1 MLLIGSI
8 HAFGQYGFQ
17 KIYDDLDLD
26 TSSILSD
33 LYLHDS
39 TVYYSLG
46 SGNSINRTELRFGVI
61 SQQGNMEELLVHED
75 QSSLQRAFFS
85 NVDID
90 TNFRGHLV
98 NLYSNSSVTGKN
110 FRLIE
115 YSLEGQVYFD
125 SIYSDFWTEDSLHIF
140 DYSKLLHLHDSSYL
154 VHVNYQDQKESSPT
168 YNITGTMLLK
178 IDYEGVIVWIK
189 KIYNSSHPNRP
200 MNSGRNLIK
209 TQEDTF
215 KLHYMERKNY
225 APSNAEQ
232 NWALQKFV
240 TIDGEGNIL
249 SENQFQDGQYCYSS
263 YGSYFDEDTTYL
275 QYYDSKIFGNPPNN
289 EYFKHM
295 PFLSRIDE
303 NMDTVWRIQLS
314 NFWHTG
320 VSSFS
325 SIQKIRKI
333 NDTTFVAAYQH
344 AEEIEYN
351 LYYKVT
357 VRILNFSSSG
367 RVNWHRDYFYY
378 DIDYYNDPE
387 YEIKDLEIMPDGGF
401 IMGGQVF
408 NYDLFNANKPCQF
421 AYLLRTNCLGFLN
434 PPEAALSYES
444 DENEVLFINNSIS
457 AGSYTYYFGDGDTLH
472 TGEDIDSLVHTYENE
487 GDYEVTLI
495 AHGCNGSADTVTLQ
509 VSVEIEE
516 EFSGTVGDGFFTI
529 YPNPVIQGE
538 LFTIETGNIENS
550 TLYFYDMNGKYLKK
564 VPLPN
569 AKSIYFTEHNFAS
582 GMYVAKLIK
591 DGAMLGERKLV
602 VQ

>member
-17 KIYDDLDLD
+17 KIYEHPVIDTFSIISDIYVLD
-26 TSSILSD
+26 SIPFI
-33 LYLHDS
+33 
-39 TVYYSLG
+39 TLG
-46 SGNSINRTELRFGVI
+46 SGKGMSRIDFRFGSVNQEGDYQNI
-61 SQQGNMEELLVHED
+61 NQYNDTGH
-75 QSSLQRAFFS
+75 LQRSMFS
-85 NVDID
+85 SVDTD
-90 TNFRGHLV
+90 TNFRGNLV
-98 NLYSNSSVTGKN
+98 NCYRNTMSFENS

-115 YSLEGQVYFD
+115 YGLDGQIYLD
-125 SIYSDFWTEDSLHIF
+125 SVYSDFWVEDSIQFF
-140 DYSKLLHLHDSSYL
+140 DYSKLLHLKDSSYL
-154 VHVNYQDQKESSPT
+154 LNLNYIDKKVTSST
-168 YNITGTMLLK
+168 YEVQGTILLK
-178 IDYEGVIVWIK
+178 IDYNGEIIWEK
-189 KIYNSSHPNRP
+189 KVYSGNQINPII
-200 MNSGRNLIK
+200 SGRNLIE

-215 KLHYMERKNY
+215 KLHYMELKNF

-249 SENQFQDGQYCYSS
+249 DEKQFQDGQYCVSY
-263 YGSYFDEDTTYL
+263 YGSYFDEDTSYL

-314 NFWHTG
+314 NFWHTAAS
-320 VSSFS
+320 VFT

-333 NDTTFVAAYQH
+333 NDTTFVAAYGYS
-344 AEEIEYN
+344 EEIEYN
-351 LYYKVT
+351 LYYKYS
-357 VRILNFSSSG
+357 VRIFKFFSNG
-367 RVNWHRDYFYY
+367 NIIWHRDYYY
-378 DIDYYNDPE
+378 YNIDLYNDPY

-408 NYDLFNANKPCQF
+408 NIDLFNANKPCQF

-495 AHGCNGSADTVTLQ
+495 AHGCNGSADTLTLQ

-538 LFTIETGNIENS
+538 LFTIETGNIDNS
-550 TLYFYDMNGKYLKK
+550 TLYFYDMNGKCLKK

-582 GMYVAKLIK
+582 DMYVAKLIK
-591 DGAMLGERKLV
+591 DGAVLGERKLV